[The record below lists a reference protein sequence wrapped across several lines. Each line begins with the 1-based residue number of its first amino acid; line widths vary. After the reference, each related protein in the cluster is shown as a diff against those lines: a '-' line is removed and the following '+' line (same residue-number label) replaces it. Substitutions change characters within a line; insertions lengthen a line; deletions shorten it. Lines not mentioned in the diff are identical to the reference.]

1 MLVTPFDPGALPAR
15 MPSPFGPAH
24 EAARRAAEHLQAR
37 LPVPAEGKM
46 FGVLVVDGG
55 YLAAFSGML
64 DGRWDVPGFVPPA
77 FDAEARAS
85 FWPAGER
92 ELAAIDA
99 QIAAL
104 EAPRAEVTA
113 AIAREDAD
121 LEVLRTRHRERRE
134 QRRLAR
140 AAGGAHAPDQE
151 SRAAAERLHALDQ
164 ESRGDTAERKR
175 FDAERRPT
183 RDALTARAREL
194 DLERGRLVAWRAET
208 SRGYLVRLQDTY
220 AFPLR
225 ALFAPAE
232 PPGGAGDCAA
242 PKLIAYAL
250 RHGLRPRALAEF
262 WWGPVSATG
271 DRRHGMFYPACRGKC
286 GPILGR
292 LLDGIAEP
300 PPVLEDSTAE
310 LRVVWQDAHLIV
322 VAKPVGLLSNPGRST
337 KDSVETRLGASV
349 VHRLDLDTSGLLVL
363 AKDPATLAA
372 MQRQFE
378 RREVTKRYVALLE
391 GDVAGDAGVI
401 ELPLRLDVDDRPRQ
415 IVDPVHGR
423 PAITEWRVVA
433 RGGGRTR
440 VELFPRT
447 GRAHQLRVHAA
458 HPSGL
463 ATPIVGDRLYGR
475 ADSRLYLH
483 AEALTFV
490 HPHTG
495 ARLDLAESAPF

>member
-1 MLVTPFDPGALPAR
+1 VLVTPFDPGTLPAR

-24 EAARRAAEHLQAR
+24 EAARRAAEDLQRR

-64 DGRWDVPGFVPPA
+64 DGRWNVPGFVPPA
-77 FDAEARAS
+77 FDGSARDA

-99 QIAAL
+99 RITEL
-104 EAPRAEVTA
+104 DGPRAEVAA
-113 AIAREDAD
+113 AIAEQDAELD
-121 LEVLRTRHRERRE
+121 ALRTRHRLRRE
-134 QRRLAR
+134 ERRLAR
-140 AAGGAHAPDQE
+140 AGGE
-151 SRAAAERLHALDQ
+151 SHDLDQ
-164 ESRGDTAERKR
+164 QSRGDTAERKR
-175 FDAERRPT
+175 FDAERKPLRET
-183 RDALTARAREL
+183 LAARSQEL
-194 DLERGRLVAWRAET
+194 ESQRARLVALRAET

-225 ALFAPAE
+225 SLFTPAE

-250 RHGLRPRALAEF
+250 RHGLVPRALAEF
-262 WWGPVSATG
+262 WWGPSG
-271 DRRHGMFYPACRGKC
+271 DRRHGDYYPACRGKC
-286 GPILGR
+286 GPILGH
-292 LLDGIAEP
+292 LLAGIADP
-300 PPVLEDSTAE
+300 PPVLEDATAA
-310 LRVVWQDAHLIV
+310 LRVVFEDAHLIV

-337 KDSVETRLGASV
+337 KDSVETRLSASV

-363 AKDPATLAA
+363 AKDQVTLAA

-378 RREVTKRYVALLE
+378 RREVTKRYVAWLA
-391 GDVAGDAGVI
+391 GDVAGDAGVVD
-401 ELPLRLDVDDRPRQ
+401 LPLRLDVDDRPRQ
-415 IVDPVHGR
+415 IVDPVHGK
-423 PAITEWRVVA
+423 PAITEWRVLA
-433 RGGGRTR
+433 REGGRTR
-440 VELFPRT
+440 IGLFPRT

-463 ATPIVGDRLYGR
+463 ATPIVGDRLYGH

-490 HPHTG
+490 HPATG
-495 ARLDLAESAPF
+495 VRLDLAEPAPF

>member
-1 MLVTPFDPGALPAR
+1 MTPFTPGALPPR

-24 EAARRAAEHLQAR
+24 EAARRAAQHLQAR

-64 DGRWDVPGFVPPA
+64 DGRWEVPGFVPPA
-77 FDAEARAS
+77 FDAAARAA

-92 ELAAIDA
+92 ELAAIDVR
-99 QIAAL
+99 IAAL
-104 EAPRAEVTA
+104 DGPRAEVAA
-113 AIAREDAD
+113 AIAREEAD
-121 LEVLRTRHRERRE
+121 LEELRTRHRARRE

-140 AAGGAHAPDQE
+140 AGGE
-151 SRAAAERLHALDQ
+151 SHELDQ
-164 ESRGDTAERKR
+164 ESRGDGAERKR
-175 FDAERRPT
+175 FDAERRPA
-183 RDALTARAREL
+183 RDVLAARAREL
-194 DLERGRLVAWRAET
+194 DAERGGLVALRAET

-242 PKLIAYAL
+242 PKLVAYAL
-250 RHGLRPRALAEF
+250 RHGLVPRALAEF
-262 WWGPVSATG
+262 WWGPLSATG
-271 DRRHGMFYPACRGKC
+271 DRRHGMYYPACRGKC
-286 GPILGR
+286 GPILAH

-300 PPVLEDSTAE
+300 PPVLEDSKAE

-363 AKDPATLAA
+363 AKDPVTLAA

-391 GDVAGDAGVI
+391 GEVAGDAGVI
-401 ELPLRLDVDDRPRQ
+401 DLPLRLDVDDRPRQ

-423 PAITEWRVVA
+423 AAITEWRVVA
-433 RGGGRTR
+433 RSGGRTR
-440 VELFPRT
+440 VDLSPRT

-463 ATPIVGDRLYGR
+463 ATPIVGDRLYGHV
-475 ADSRLYLH
+475 DSRLYLH

-495 ARLDLAESAPF
+495 ARLDLADAAPF